1 MITVQMEEFGEWR
14 LQHGA
19 CAAHRGV
26 GVLLLGP
33 PGAGKSDLLLRLL
46 DREGWTLVADDQIL
60 LRHHDG
66 ALLAR
71 APPALKGMLEVRG
84 LGVLEGFETLDQVK
98 VGLAV
103 PCVPRRR
110 VARLPLPQ
118 FWQQGAALVPSGPLP
133 GSAPPGGAV
142 PLLALHPFDASAP
155 RKVELALLAARGS
168 VSCHAGAFAPPLSP
182 GAA

>member
-1 MITVQMEEFGEWR
+1 MIGFQMDENGEWR
-14 LQHGA
+14 LQHGG
-19 CAAHRGV
+19 CAAYRSM

-46 DREGWTLVADDQIL
+46 DREGWKLVADDQIL

-84 LGVLEGFETLDQVK
+84 LGVLEGFETLDQVT
-98 VGLAV
+98 VALAV
-103 PCVPRRR
+103 ACVPRRR
-110 VARLPLPQ
+110 MPRLPLPQ
-118 FWQQGAALVPSGPLP
+118 LWRPGGPS
-133 GSAPPGGAV
+133 AVAVPPGGAV
-142 PLLALHPFDASAP
+142 PLVALYPFDASAP
-155 RKVELALLAARGS
+155 RKVELGLLAARGLL
-168 VSCHAGAFAPPLSP
+168 SCHAGAFAPPPSP